1 MHPDE
6 LSFTS
11 GLDASGNMS
20 SRQLY
25 QVCVA
30 QDELVDE
37 VRSLDFFTQ
46 TLVDA
51 CFADQPMAFI
61 QKKLCEM
68 AEGLDSVRKK
78 IQPESVSMVPVLA
91 HAFLENLSRFES
103 LAYKNI
109 WKGKEKKFRATNS
122 PDIRNLVRHFE
133 DLSVLDNCRTGAMRA
148 LEFSAAANLRTD
160 KFAVGEKI
168 AGKRITA
175 QLLFPR
181 KDFSKNPAH
190 RPEQNMLTVPVTF
203 LRSKK
208 DNALMQMP
216 TSVDYALLVLQ
227 KGRDAAGIAK
237 IVNETENT
245 LREET
250 GFPPKSRQYTAEH
263 FESFTL
269 APVWCDKMGKGE
281 APLLPKIEG
290 RKADRAIQD
299 LAPIILGVKSFSQSV
314 AQYRKKD
321 GPRILEMDAEGDLTL
336 GRIILEHAESCL
348 CEESARHY
356 SEEYSAP
363 K

>member
-51 CFADQPMAFI
+51 CFA
-61 QKKLCEM
+61 E
-68 AEGLDSVRKK
+68 
-78 IQPESVSMVPVLA
+78 
-91 HAFLENLSRFES
+91 
-103 LAYKNI
+103 
-109 WKGKEKKFRATNS
+109 
-122 PDIRNLVRHFE
+122 
-133 DLSVLDNCRTGAMRA
+133 
-148 LEFSAAANLRTD
+148 RTD

-181 KDFSKNPAH
+181 KDFSKNPAR

-208 DNALMQMP
+208 DNALM
-216 TSVDYALLVLQ
+216 
-227 KGRDAAGIAK
+227 
-237 IVNETENT
+237 
-245 LREET
+245 
-250 GFPPKSRQYTAEH
+250 
-263 FESFTL
+263 
-269 APVWCDKMGKGE
+269 
-281 APLLPKIEG
+281 
-290 RKADRAIQD
+290 
-299 LAPIILGVKSFSQSV
+299 
-314 AQYRKKD
+314 
-321 GPRILEMDAEGDLTL
+321 
-336 GRIILEHAESCL
+336 
-348 CEESARHY
+348 
-356 SEEYSAP
+356 
-363 K
+363 